1 MVTLHDVKSGNSYEV
16 KEGVTLQQ
24 VCEQYCQHGDMPI
37 AAALYNNECVGLQT
51 KVDQSGDVDWL
62 PINTMEGN
70 QCNRFSSQARS
81 TIGLECFT
89 KPV

>member
-1 MVTLHDVKSGNSYEV
+1 
-16 KEGVTLQQ
+16 
-24 VCEQYCQHGDMPI
+24 MPI

-70 QCNRFSSQARS
+70 QCIIRTAIFLLRS
-81 TIGLECFT
+81 GL
-89 KPV
+89 